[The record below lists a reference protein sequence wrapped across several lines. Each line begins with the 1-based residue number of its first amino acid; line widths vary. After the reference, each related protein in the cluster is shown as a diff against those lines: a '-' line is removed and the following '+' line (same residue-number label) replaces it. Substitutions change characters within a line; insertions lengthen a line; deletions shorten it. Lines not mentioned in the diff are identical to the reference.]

1 MIEINIIKVQVSRKG
16 KNRIEINI
24 PNVIT
29 FPKFGKSEVHYFS
42 PESLNKGLPIAID
55 TTFPVR
61 VSNVL
66 FVVTKKK
73 ASKAKVLYHYA
84 FPEFIT
90 VNQSA
95 TIRIPWIEAFKA
107 AEISLQYERVKSI
120 EEEFYVVAYDQF
132 TNKWY
137 RSTRNFRPL
146 SLHSLAIEC
155 DPILDKKY
163 EKIFGYSLRKLVRAK
178 TSQERLKILG
188 ISERDIQELVKR
200 ARTRLHRK

>member
-29 FPKFGKSEVHYFS
+29 SPKFGKTEVHYFS
-42 PESLNKGLPIAID
+42 PESLDKGLPIAID
-55 TTFPVR
+55 TTFQVR

-66 FVVTKKK
+66 FVVMKKK
-73 ASKAKVLYHYA
+73 ASKAKVLCHYA
-84 FPEFIT
+84 FPEFVTI
-90 VNQSA
+90 NESA
-95 TIRIPWIEAFKA
+95 TIRVPWIEAFKA
-107 AEISLQYERVKSI
+107 AEVCLQYERSKSI
-120 EEEFYVVAYDQF
+120 NEEFYIVVYDQF

-137 RSTRNFRPL
+137 GSTRNFRPL

-163 EKIFGYSLRKLVRAK
+163 EEVFGYSLRKLVRAK

-188 ISERDIQELVKR
+188 ISEKDIQELVER
-200 ARTRLHRK
+200 ARTRLRSK